1 MTTGDRPADPLP
13 PPAAVYADHQDAAP
27 PLPPPSAVAGITSG
41 PLRPAIL
48 RLALPAVGTTL
59 FQVLFNV
66 TDTFW
71 VGRTLGSSALAAVS
85 LASYSVW
92 ALVAVG
98 ELVGVGLTA
107 VAARRHGERDPEA
120 AARATGTA
128 LWLAIGLGLLV
139 GAGGIALLPA
149 VFELMETGGE
159 VAALARDFLV
169 VQLLGAVLIY
179 GYYVVTAAFR
189 SAGDTRTPFL
199 LLGASVL
206 VNLVLDPLMILGWGP
221 IPALGVYGAALATVL
236 TRGLSFVV
244 GLELLRR
251 RGGLRLSFAPRVAA
265 TIVRIGVPTMVTSV
279 LFSVIYMLLVR
290 VVGGFGTAAI
300 AALGVGHKIEGM
312 SYMTCIGFGLAAETL
327 VGQNLGAGKPDRA
340 RRAGWQTAGI
350 SAVPSAILAVVFL
363 LVPETLVGIFSSD
376 PAVVHAGSL
385 YLRTAALAQFTMAF
399 ETVLEG
405 ALTGAGYTLWPMVVV
420 VGVSALRI
428 PLAALV
434 APAYGLLGVWW
445 ILALTAMGRAA
456 AMTALW
462 RWGAWEEARA

>member
-1 MTTGDRPADPLP
+1 MTRIKPADGPLP
-13 PPAAVYADHQDAAP
+13 IPAAVYADRQDCSP
-27 PLPPPSAVAGITSG
+27 PLPPPYDPGIISG

-71 VGRTLGSSALAAVS
+71 VGRTLGSTALAAVS

-92 ALVAVG
+92 ALVSVG

-107 VAARRHGERDPEA
+107 VAARRHGERDPAA
-120 AARATGTA
+120 AARATGSA
-128 LWLAIGLGLLV
+128 LVLAIALGALV
-139 GAGGIALLPA
+139 GVGGVAGLPA
-149 VFELMETGGE
+149 VLRLMEARGE
-159 VAALARDFLV
+159 VAVLARDFLV
-169 VQLLGAVLIY
+169 VQLLGAFLIY
-179 GYYVVTAAFR
+179 GYFVVTAAFR
-189 SAGDTRTPFL
+189 SAGDTRTPFV
-199 LLGASVL
+199 LLGGSVL
-206 VNLVLDPLMILGWGP
+206 LNLVLDPLMILGWGP
-221 IPALGVYGAALATVL
+221 IPALGVNGAALATVL

-251 RGGLRLSFAPRVAA
+251 RGGIRIGFQPRVAG
-265 TIVRIGVPTMVTSV
+265 TILRIGLPTMLTGV
-279 LFSVIYMLLVR
+279 LFSVIYMLVVR
-290 VVGGFGTAAI
+290 VIGGFGTPAI

-327 VGQNLGAGKPDRA
+327 VGQNLGAGAPERA
-340 RRAGWQTAGI
+340 REAGWLTARI
-350 SAVPSAILAVVFL
+350 AAVPSTVLAVVFL
-363 LVPETLVGIFSSD
+363 LVPEMLIGAFSSD

-405 ALTGAGYTLWPMVVV
+405 GLTGAGYTFWTMVAV
-420 VGVSALRI
+420 VGLSAIRI

-434 APAYGLLGVWW
+434 APSYGLLGVWW
-445 ILALTAMGRAA
+445 VLAITAIARAA
-456 AMTALW
+456 AMTGLW
-462 RWGAWEEARA
+462 QWGRWERARA

>member
-1 MTTGDRPADPLP
+1 LTSADPAGDPLP
-13 PPAAVYADHQDAAP
+13 SPAAIYADHQDASP
-27 PLPPPSAVAGITSG
+27 PLPPPHDPGIVEG

-71 VGRTLGSSALAAVS
+71 VGRTLGATALAAVS

-92 ALVAVG
+92 VLVSFG

-107 VAARRHGERDPEA
+107 VAARRHGERDPTA

-128 LWLAIGLGLLV
+128 LALALVLGV
-139 GAGGIALLPA
+139 IVAVAGVAALPGVLR
-149 VFELMETGGE
+149 LMNTHGE
-159 VAALARDFLV
+159 VAELARDFLV
-169 VQLLGAVLIY
+169 IQLLGAFLVY
-179 GYYVVTAAFR
+179 GYFVVTAAFR
-189 SAGDTRTPFL
+189 SAGDTRTPFY
-199 LLGASVL
+199 LLGGSVL
-206 VNLVLDPLMILGWGP
+206 LNLVLDPLMILGWGP

-251 RGGLRLSFAPRVAA
+251 RRAILPVFQPAVGR
-265 TIVRIGVPTMVTSV
+265 TILRIGLPTMLTSV

-290 VVGGFGTAAI
+290 VVGTFGTPAI

-312 SYMTCIGFGLAAETL
+312 SYMICIGFGLAAETV
-327 VGQNLGAGKPDRA
+327 VGQNLGAGSPARA
-340 RRAGWQTAGI
+340 REAGWLTARI
-350 SAVPSAILAVVFL
+350 AAVPSGVLAIVFL
-363 LVPETLVGIFSSD
+363 LVPETLIGIFTAD
-376 PAVVHAGSL
+376 PDVIHAGSL

-405 ALTGAGYTLWPMVVV
+405 ALTGAGYTFWTMVMI
-420 VGVSALRI
+420 VGLSAIRI
-428 PLAALV
+428 PLAALI
-434 APAYGLLGVWW
+434 APVYGLLGVWW
-445 ILALTAMGRAA
+445 ILAITAMARAA
-456 AMTALW
+456 ALTSLW
-462 RWGAWEEARA
+462 HWGGWERAKA